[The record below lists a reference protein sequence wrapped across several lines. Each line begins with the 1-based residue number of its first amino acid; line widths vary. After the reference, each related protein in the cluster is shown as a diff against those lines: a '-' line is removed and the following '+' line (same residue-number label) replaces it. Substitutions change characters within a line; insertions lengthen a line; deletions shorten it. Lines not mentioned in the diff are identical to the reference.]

1 VFGAWVL
8 NAGATFQATYADLA
22 ERYHADQPYYP
33 GTVLVIGGRN
43 EVTTTV
49 ERANTAV
56 AGIVSTNPAFTLNA
70 QAGDDTTHPYIAL
83 KGRVP
88 CRVIG
93 PILKGDLLVT
103 SAVPG
108 CAERAQTSDHPNA
121 VLGRALEEFGGAE
134 GVIEVMVI

>member
-1 VFGAWVL
+1 
-8 NAGATFQATYADLA
+8 LA

-33 GTVLVIGGRN
+33 GTVLVIGGHN

-49 ERANTAV
+49 DRANTAV
-56 AGIVSTNPAFTLNA
+56 AGIVSTNPAYTLNA

-108 CAERAQTSDHPNA
+108 YAERAQTGDHPSA
-121 VLGRALEEFGGAE
+121 VLGRALEEFGGAD

>member
-1 VFGAWVL
+1 
-8 NAGATFQATYADLA
+8 
-22 ERYHADQPYYP
+22 
-33 GTVLVIGGRN
+33 
-43 EVTTTV
+43 
-49 ERANTAV
+49 
-56 AGIVSTNPAFTLNA
+56 
-70 QAGDDTTHPYIAL
+70 L

-108 CAERAQTSDHPNA
+108 YAERAQTSDHPSA